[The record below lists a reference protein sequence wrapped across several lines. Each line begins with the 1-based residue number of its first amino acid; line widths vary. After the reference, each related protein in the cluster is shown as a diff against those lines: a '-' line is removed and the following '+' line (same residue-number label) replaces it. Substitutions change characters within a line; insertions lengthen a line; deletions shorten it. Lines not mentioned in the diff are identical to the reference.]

1 MYVTY
6 VCTYAMIFQLAAPN
20 VKFSFHQRSKGDKE
34 DSQLQWNPP
43 EVVPICLTSH
53 LKTISIRGFKLKA
66 LQVEIDVAK
75 YLLKNGQV
83 LNKMTIYTIRFLNKY
98 LHKELFDRACSALSS

>member
-1 MYVTY
+1 
-6 VCTYAMIFQLAAPN
+6 MIFQLAAPN

-53 LKTISIRGFKLKA
+53 LKTISIRGFNA
-66 LQVEIDVAK
+66 LRVEIDVAK

-83 LNKMTIYTIRFLNKY
+83 LNKMTIYTSRLLNKD
-98 LHKELFDRACSALSS
+98 LHKELFDRVVPCQVDFILSI

>member
-6 VCTYAMIFQLAAPN
+6 VYTYAMIFQLAAPN

-43 EVVPICLTSH
+43 EVVPLCLTSH
-53 LKTISIRGFKLKA
+53 LKTISIRGFKA
-66 LQVEIDVAK
+66 LRVEID
-75 YLLKNGQV
+75 
-83 LNKMTIYTIRFLNKY
+83 
-98 LHKELFDRACSALSS
+98 ACGKVPTEEWSGFE